1 MKNSIDI
8 PKYLSQEEVK
18 KFLSQITD
26 SRDRALFG
34 LIYHYGL
41 RVTEATLLTI
51 NDANLQKHKIFVRRL
66 KGGVS
71 GEKPLWRHTAKLLR
85 AYLRERIP
93 KGTALFTGREGPIK
107 KRRIEQLFQIYAK
120 KANLNN
126 RYTVHSLR
134 HSIAVHLLDA
144 GQPLELVQDHLGH
157 RYITNTQVYA
167 RISNPRRDAFFHEV
181 EYHPAVVRV

>member
-1 MKNSIDI
+1 MEIRSDI
-8 PKYLSQEEVK
+8 PKYMTQEEVK

-26 SRDRALFG
+26 PRDRALFG

-41 RVTEATLLTI
+41 RVTESTLLTI

>member
-1 MKNSIDI
+1 MNSLTDL
-8 PKYLSQEEVK
+8 PQYMTQEEVK
-18 KFLSQITD
+18 KFLSQI
-26 SRDRALFG
+26 SNPRDRALFG

-41 RVTEATLLTI
+41 RVTESTLLTI
-51 NDANLQKHKIFVRRL
+51 NDINLQKHKIFVGRL

-93 KGTALFTGREGPIK
+93 KGLSMFTGREGPMK

-120 KANLNN
+120 MANIKNG
-126 RYTVHSLR
+126 YTVHSLR

>member
-1 MKNSIDI
+1 MKADRQL
-8 PKYLSQEEVK
+8 PKYMTQEEVK
-18 KFLSQITD
+18 KFLSQITNA
-26 SRDRALFG
+26 RDKALFS

-41 RVTEATLLTI
+41 RVSEATLLTI
-51 NDANLQKHKIFVRRL
+51 NDVNLHKQKIYIRRL
-66 KGGVS
+66 KGGIS

-93 KGTALFTGREGPIK
+93 KGLALFTGREGPLK
-107 KRRIEQLFQIYAK
+107 KRRIEQLFKLYAK
-120 KANLNN
+120 KANISNE
-126 RYTVHSLR
+126 YTVHSLR

-157 RYITNTQVYA
+157 RYITNTQIYA
-167 RISNPRRDAFFHEV
+167 RISNPRREMFFHEV